1 MMGIELMKE
10 MRVPVDFWSFENETE
25 ILGKYQLLYNM
36 LFMEF
41 DEFWK
46 SVEDK
51 SIMEFNN
58 NLNKFKSGIRS
69 RSPK

>member
-10 MRVPVDFWSFENETE
+10 MRVPVDFWSFESETE

-46 SVEDK
+46 SVENK

-58 NLNKFKSGIRS
+58 NLNKFKSAIRS
-69 RSPK
+69 RSPE

>member
-10 MRVPVDFWSFENETE
+10 MRVPVDFWSFESETE
-25 ILGKYQLLYNM
+25 ISDKYQLLYNM

-46 SVEDK
+46 SVENK

-58 NLNKFKSGIRS
+58 NLNKFKLALRS
-69 RSPK
+69 RSPE